1 MKKKFKEPQYSDL
14 EKIKKKFGISKLGIM
29 SNEAWTVDPKCLLFS
44 LSRYKFVSKLLS
56 GETNVLEVGCGDG
69 FYSRIVAQTV
79 KKLTAIDFD
88 DKFISEAKNISSKK
102 WPIQFIR
109 HDIISSPLKKE
120 NFSAIYSLDVF
131 EHIEKKKSN
140 KFISNCK
147 KSLKKKGSLI
157 IGIPSIESQ
166 KYASKMSKAGHVNCL
181 SGQDFKKFLK
191 RHFDNVFIFSMNDEV
206 VHTGFYKMSNY
217 LIAVCTGKK

>member
-1 MKKKFKEPQYSDL
+1 M
-14 EKIKKKFGISKLGIM
+14 
-29 SNEAWTVDPKCLLFS
+29 
-44 LSRYKFVSKLLS
+44 
-56 GETNVLEVGCGDG
+56 ETD
-69 FYSRIVAQTV
+69 FIVEIAQTV

-131 EHIEKKKSN
+131 EHIEKKNSN

-166 KYASKMSKAGHVNCL
+166 KYASKMSRAGHVNCL
-181 SGQDFKKFLK
+181 SGQDFKNLEETF
-191 RHFDNVFIFSMNDEV
+191 
-206 VHTGFYKMSNY
+206 
-217 LIAVCTGKK
+217 

>member
-1 MKKKFKEPQYSDL
+1 MILLKIQKSSYTLQRLKKLNNEKKFKEPQYSDL

-131 EHIEKKKSN
+131 EHIEKK
-140 KFISNCK
+140 F
-147 KSLKKKGSLI
+147 
-157 IGIPSIESQ
+157 E
-166 KYASKMSKAGHVNCL
+166 
-181 SGQDFKKFLK
+181 
-191 RHFDNVFIFSMNDEV
+191 
-206 VHTGFYKMSNY
+206 
-217 LIAVCTGKK
+217 

>member
-1 MKKKFKEPQYSDL
+1 MDSRSKNVFYSVYQD
-14 EKIKKKFGISKLGIM
+14 I
-29 SNEAWTVDPKCLLFS
+29 NLFQ
-44 LSRYKFVSKLLS
+44 KLLS

-131 EHIEKKKSN
+131 EHIEKKNRINS
-140 KFISNCK
+140 
-147 KSLKKKGSLI
+147 
-157 IGIPSIESQ
+157 
-166 KYASKMSKAGHVNCL
+166 
-181 SGQDFKKFLK
+181 FLTVK
-191 RHFDNVFIFSMNDEV
+191 N
-206 VHTGFYKMSNY
+206 
-217 LIAVCTGKK
+217 L